1 MLAHI
6 GREEMHDYIAII
18 HNKPA
23 LARLPFQATFFLVIP
38 FGGLQHTFCQ
48 GVEHTVAGAVADN
61 EIIGK
66 RSDIFDVKEQDVL
79 ALFVLQ
85 GFDDFMC

>member
-1 MLAHI
+1 MPAHI
-6 GREEMHDYIAII
+6 GRKEMHDHVAII
-18 HNKPA
+18 HNEPA

-38 FGGLQHTFCQ
+38 FGGFQHTFCQ
-48 GVEHTVAGAVADN
+48 RVEHTVTGAVTDN

-66 RSDIFDVKEQDVL
+66 RCDIFDVKEQDVF